1 MSDKVIHFSQEE
13 IESDPVLYGMKRDSI
28 PFTRENYIIR
38 NWGDEPEPWSAELE
52 AELPE
57 AMQDW
62 DRFEEKE

>member
-1 MSDKVIHFSQEE
+1 MSDKVIHFTKEE
-13 IESDPVLYGMKRDSI
+13 IEADPILYGMKRDAI

-52 AELPE
+52 GELPT

-62 DRFEEKE
+62 DQFEDKQ